1 MLINLVICFWFLGF
15 LFEIVILHPLAFFS
29 EKLNCLKL
37 FCLHCPTVHLC
48 VRRIILQNKFCEFLT
63 KQFLTSAFAAVRQ
76 MHFSIS
82 SQNLNFYVY
91 THYSVFKVHFLL
103 LSLH

>member
-37 FCLHCPTVHLC
+37 FCLHCLTVHKTSALDF
-48 VRRIILQNKFCEFLT
+48 VIKFEFLCIYS
-63 KQFLTSAFAAVRQ
+63 L
-76 MHFSIS
+76 FSF
-82 SQNLNFYVY
+82 QGTRFKKNLR
-91 THYSVFKVHFLL
+91 KVLGGE
-103 LSLH
+103 